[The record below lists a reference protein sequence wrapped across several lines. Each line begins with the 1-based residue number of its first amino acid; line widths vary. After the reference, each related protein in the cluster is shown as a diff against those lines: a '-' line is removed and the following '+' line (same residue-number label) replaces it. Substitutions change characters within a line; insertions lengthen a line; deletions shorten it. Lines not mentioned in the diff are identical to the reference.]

1 MKCWVYIEDN
11 DYNDL
16 LKYFPKKSRFCLSP
30 VIRESGV
37 TSLLS
42 NNNELI
48 NTIKPYIKTEKY
60 YKRELHFK
68 NSKEMGSLIEQYTS
82 FRIKYNLLL
91 KKGYKSKY
99 YNELLEKTKFFLNSR
114 FFIFPKSLDRYLMY
128 SYMSNIPFDEI
139 KLINNYLNR
148 FYKNKFRLNDEVY
161 NDFIEIS
168 EFIINNIT
176 GNKVIHSKDI
186 NISFHRLNARKDSI
200 IKDNING
207 RIDFI
212 DENCIYDLKCTSK
225 DDKYRSILQI
235 LMYLCICYYKGDY
248 DIKYVKIINPI
259 LNIVHTID
267 IDDFGIINIE
277 KIIKLMFSD
286 FLENKELR
294 IYTSFD
300 EYLKIKNENYL
311 KGVLQ

>member
-1 MKCWVYIEDN
+1 MKCWIYIKDN
-11 DYNDL
+11 DFNDL
-16 LKYFPKKSRFCLSP
+16 LHCFPKKSRFCLSP
-30 VIRESGV
+30 IIRESGV

-42 NNNELI
+42 INNEII
-48 NTIKPYIKTEKY
+48 NIISPYIKTEKY

-68 NSKEMGSLIEQYTS
+68 NSKEMGNLIEQYTS

-91 KKGYKSKY
+91 KEGYKSEY
-99 YNELLEKTKFFLNSR
+99 YNELLRKTKFYQR
-114 FFIFPKSLDRYLMY
+114 CFIFNKSLDNYLMY

-148 FYKNKFRLNDEVY
+148 FHKNKFRLSDDVY

-168 EFIINNIT
+168 DFILNNIT
-176 GNKVIHSKDI
+176 GNKVYHSKDI
-186 NISFHRLNARKDSI
+186 NISFHRLNERKDSI
-200 IKDNING
+200 IKDNVNG

-212 DENCIYDLKCTSK
+212 DENCIYDLKCTSR
-225 DDKYRSILQI
+225 DEKYRSILQV
-235 LMYLCICYYKGDY
+235 LMYLCMCYYNGDY
-248 DIKYVKIINPI
+248 DIKYVKVINPI

-277 KIIKLMFSD
+277 KINKLMFSE

-294 IYTSFD
+294 FYKSF
-300 EYLKIKNENYL
+300 EEYFKIKYLKE
-311 KGVLQ
+311 VL